1 MTQNAEISLFRKAEF
16 PLFSQI
22 IPLFD

>member
-1 MTQNAEISLFRKAEF
+1 MTRNAEISLFRKAEF

>member
-1 MTQNAEISLFRKAEF
+1 MRQNAEISLFRNAEF